1 MSQSHYFL
9 SVDIMLFLTQSQQVR
24 GSNLFYYEIVSG
36 TCSSHRLQN
45 IEYREVCALAARKH
59 GYNLPDQNRNDDP
72 KNQHLHACMI
82 HPWQDKYR
90 YKDSNI
96 IQHTAYHINMV
107 QDELLCT
114 AQTPCFCSS
123 KYYVDHNPAQPQKR
137 NTKVNGQ
144 FLVTWSLDL
153 AGKEHLLESD
163 FLRAGFEQ
171 SVKDY
176 INNDILCS
184 DDLSI
189 KGAEFYGVEIESS
202 IGQNKWKNRAV
213 SGNGKCKGDI
223 KKCKV
228 PIKAK
233 AKPKSDD
240 DLFNDDDDDVGG
252 SKHKSSK
259 VAKATYRDE
268 DFCDVFLSS
277 TIFDAF
283 EERLLTASFFNY
295 DVDVSVINDLKG
307 SLKLD
312 YDVTFQPSKTD
323 GLNQIE
329 DVTLDAQEP
338 VQINS
343 TCAESQCLS
352 QRDVMR
358 KIFVY
363 FGIPF
368 DESKH
373 ECLYQG
379 INCNSNDMVTHI
391 WMGK

>member
-1 MSQSHYFL
+1 MKVS
-9 SVDIMLFLTQSQQVR
+9 
-24 GSNLFYYEIVSG
+24 GSNVFSYEIISG
-36 TCSSHRLQN
+36 TCSSQRLEN
-45 IEYREVCALAARKH
+45 IIKMKDCIFAAHDH
-59 GYNLPDQNRNDDP
+59 GYSLHRPHSDMAIYDNHIDLQLDVCSIQPWRDKSMNDTESLSIT
-72 KNQHLHACMI
+72 NQDI
-82 HPWQDKYR
+82 
-90 YKDSNI
+90 
-96 IQHTAYHINMV
+96 AYHINIGRRK
-107 QDELLCT
+107 QKCT
-114 AQTPCFCSS
+114 SQTPCFCSS
-123 KYYVDHNPAQPQKR
+123 KYYVPQYQGQAHR
-137 NTKVNGQ
+137 RDTKVNGQ

-233 AKPKSDD
+233 NKHVSDD
-240 DLFNDDDDDVGG
+240 DIFDDDDDDVGG

-259 VAKATYRDE
+259 VLRGTYRDE

-312 YDVTFQPSKTD
+312 YDVTFQSSKTD

-379 INCNSNDMVTHI
+379 INCSPNDMVTHI

>member
-1 MSQSHYFL
+1 M
-9 SVDIMLFLTQSQQVR
+9 
-24 GSNLFYYEIVSG
+24 
-36 TCSSHRLQN
+36 
-45 IEYREVCALAARKH
+45 
-59 GYNLPDQNRNDDP
+59 PDRSINYTLR
-72 KNQHLHACMI
+72 
-82 HPWQDKYR
+82 
-90 YKDSNI
+90 KDSAI
-96 IQHTAYHINMV
+96 SQDVPYHINIG
-107 QDELLCT
+107 QAKLSCT

-123 KYYVDHNPAQPQKR
+123 KYYVEHNQAQSHRR
-137 NTKVNGQ
+137 NTKLNGQ

-153 AGKEHLLESD
+153 AGKEDLLESD

-189 KGAEFYGVEIESS
+189 KGAEFFGVEIEESV
-202 IGQNKWKNRAV
+202 GRQKEKNMAV
-213 SGNGKCKGDI
+213 SGNGKCKGDVS
-223 KKCKV
+223 KCKV

-233 AKPKSDD
+233 KNKVD
-240 DLFNDDDDDVGG
+240 NDDDVFRA
-252 SKHKSSK
+252 SK
-259 VAKATYRDE
+259 VVKAMHRDE
-268 DFCDVFLSS
+268 EFCDVFLRS

-283 EERLLTASFFNY
+283 EERLLTASFSNY
-295 DVDVSVINDLKG
+295 NVDVNVINDLKG
-307 SLKLD
+307 GLNLN

-323 GLNQIE
+323 GLNQLE
-329 DVTLDAQEP
+329 DVALDAKDPIE
-338 VQINS
+338 INP
-343 TCAESQCLS
+343 TCIESQCMT

-358 KIFVY
+358 EIFVY
-363 FGIPF
+363 FDIPF